1 MKNIF
6 LSLLAVAM
14 IGLMVPSAFALEDR
28 GDFLLV
34 YEETK
39 NYQDFENWVKEWGY
53 FEQQVEWLN
62 DVFKLPYDIPIFVAE
77 CDEITAYYYYEDYP
91 PYSEIAICYELIE
104 EIGYYKSQDYYD
116 DESITNATINVVD
129 FILYHEI
136 GHALI
141 HLYDLPITGAEEDVA
156 DQFAAYVL
164 LTSGVE
170 GEDVSMYVIDAAEYW
185 LDVHEDYGI
194 SPEHYAG
201 IHSLDIQRFY
211 DLGCYVYGSGSE
223 YNQDIIDAGWVPEN
237 RIDYCVGEFEQILH
251 SWDRLLDGFL
261 LFEETSYQVPTKL
274 EKETSFVPPT
284 TSNQNSES
292 SILVWDEQNGYWD
305 WSDTIPG
312 TGYYDDEVSLTI
324 YEKDP
329 SFSLPAENWSI
340 SGTPRSEDGLTMT
353 KQNYDGAMIVG
364 IDYSDYDM
372 ESESKKFKS
381 DLSQTLDGDCIYK
394 WETFDS
400 GVLDNDEKYERYFTY
415 YECDV
420 DGAGQKIDWVGSAI
434 LKKSGDRL
442 FSYAYIAPLDEKAI
456 FENAWDITYSILWFK
471 LDNVITQESSSN
483 SGGGCLIATAAFGS
497 EMAPQV
503 QFLREIRDNT
513 VLQTQSGTAFMTG
526 FNQFYYSFSPQIADY
541 ERENPVFKEAVK
553 VTLTPLLTSLTLL
566 NYVEIDSEEEMLGY
580 GIGIILLNVGM
591 YFVAPAV
598 LIISL
603 KKKLQ
608 K

>member
-1 MKNIF
+1 M
-6 LSLLAVAM
+6 LAVAM

-39 NYQDFENWVKEWGY
+39 KYQDFENWVKEWGY

-62 DVFKLPYDIPIFVAE
+62 EVFKLPYDIPIFVAE

-104 EIGYYKSQDYYD
+104 EIGYYKSQDYSD

-201 IHSLDIQRFY
+201 VHSLDIQRFY

-237 RIDYCVGEFEQILH
+237 RISYCEGEYAQILR

-261 LFEETSYQVPTKL
+261 LFEETSYQPPTKL
-274 EKETSFVPPT
+274 EKENTFVPPT
-284 TSNQNSES
+284 SNQNLES
-292 SILVWDEQNGYWD
+292 SNYHMVWDLQNDSWS
-305 WSDTIPG
+305 WSDAISAT
-312 TGYYDDEVSLTI
+312 TYFDDEVRLTI
-324 YEKDP
+324 YEDDGR
-329 SFSLPAENWSI
+329 FSQPADGWSI
-340 SGTPRSEDGLTMT
+340 SGTPRGENGLMIT
-353 KQNYDGAMIVG
+353 KQNYDGFIMVMVN
-364 IDYSDYDM
+364 DSSYDI
-372 ESESKKFKS
+372 ESEGKKFKS
-381 DLSQTLDGDCIYK
+381 DLSQTLAGDCIYK
-394 WETFDS
+394 WEDFDS
-400 GVLDNDEKYERYFTY
+400 GTFDDGTMYEGYSTYF
-415 YECDV
+415 ECDL
-420 DGAGQKIDWVGSAI
+420 DGAGQKIDWVGGAS
-434 LKKSGDRL
+434 LVKSGNAL
-442 FSYAYIAPLDEKAI
+442 FSYAYFTPLDESSLLRSTY
-456 FENAWDITYSILWFK
+456 ENTPYWFDLK
-471 LDNVITQESSSN
+471 DTISQQSSPE
-483 SGGGCLIATAAFGS
+483 GGGCLIATAAFGS
-497 EMAPQV
+497 EIAPQV
-503 QFLREIRDNT
+503 QFLRELRDNT
-513 VLQTQSGTAFMTG
+513 VLQTTSGTTFMNG

-580 GIGIILLNVGM
+580 GIGIILLNIGM
-591 YFVAPAV
+591 YFVVPAILV
-598 LIISL
+598 ISV
-603 KKKLQ
+603 KKVIFERSPK
-608 K
+608 